1 MINQHL
7 VKTAPSSAGTTRG
20 ARIIG
25 ETAASVTVFSPGKV
39 NLYLRVGPVLADSGD
54 PRHQLLTVF
63 QCLELGETLQLTPLG
78 TNSTKPGRSS
88 TGDGVADTVETHLAQ
103 GLSTEKHLDGPGNLV
118 YKTLQLLREASGVAF
133 PPTHVRVDK
142 KIPIAGGL
150 AGGSADAAGT
160 IVGVNRLYQLGLSAA
175 QQLELAARLGA
186 DVPALLLGGNSVGIR
201 FGDIL
206 EPLPASTKR
215 HWVLALADTG
225 LSTPQVFRELD
236 RAQPHLAPLSAAL
249 PEVFLNALEAET
261 KVFADQLANDLEA
274 PALALRPEL
283 QTVKTAAR
291 QAGAVAALISGSG
304 PTVACL
310 CEDGAAAEHVYAKLR
325 DNPLVHLAIKTTGPN

>member
-1 MINQHL
+1 MKHL
-7 VKTAPSSAGTTRG
+7 MKTKPNRDDSPRG
-20 ARIIG
+20 ARVIG
-25 ETAASVTVFSPGKV
+25 ETTESITVFSPGKV

-63 QCLELGETLQLTPLG
+63 QCLDLGETLQLTPLG
-78 TNSTKPGRSS
+78 TNSAKPGRSS
-88 TGDGVADTVETHLAQ
+88 TDDGVTDTVETHLAQ
-103 GLSTEKHLDGPGNLV
+103 GLSTEKHLDGSGNLV

-160 IVGVNRLYQLGLSAA
+160 IVGANRLYQLGLSVP
-175 QQLELAARLGA
+175 QQLELATRLGA

-206 EPLPASTKR
+206 EPLPSGTKR

-236 RAQPHLAPLSAAL
+236 RRQPHLAPLPDTL
-249 PEVFLNALEAET
+249 PEAFLSTLEAEA
-261 KVFADQLANDLEA
+261 KVLAGQLANDLEA
-274 PALALRPEL
+274 SALSLRPEL
-283 QTVKTAAR
+283 QAVKTAAL
-291 QAGAVAALISGSG
+291 QAGALAALISGSG

-325 DNPLVHLAIKTTGPN
+325 DNPLVHLAIRTTGPN